1 VVKVLAVLYPDPVSG
16 YPPEYARDSIP
27 AVDGR
32 GNPLLPEPGAVDFA
46 PGQLLGCVSG
56 ELGLRRF
63 LEAAGH
69 EYVVVSDTR
78 GDDSPFMRELATADV
93 LVTQPFWPVHLGAA
107 RIASATRLQLAVVA
121 GGGVDNIDLEA
132 AARRGIT
139 VAETSGTT
147 TASIAEHCVMLMLT
161 MAHDFL
167 AAHAYVRDGGW
178 NIADS
183 VERAYDLQG
192 MRVGIVGAGA
202 VGLAVLRRLAPFG
215 VRLSYSDPVRLSPL
229 VEASLDLTFEPDVS
243 ALVRSVDILSIHAPL
258 TPETY
263 HLVDEAMIQSMPR
276 GSYVVNLARAEL
288 VDRDAIVRGL
298 SSGRLA
304 GYGGD
309 SWYPEPPPLG
319 HPWRSMPHSAMTA
332 HVAGATLSAQTRSAG
347 AVREILDN
355 WLAGVPIRSD
365 FVVVNGR

>member
-1 VVKVLAVLYPDPVSG
+1 MKILAVLYPDPVSG
-16 YPPEYARDSIP
+16 YPPDYARDTIP
-27 AVDGR
+27 TVDSR
-32 GNPLLPEPGAVDFA
+32 GERLVPEPGSVDFA
-46 PGQLLGCVSG
+46 PGQLLGSVSG

-63 LEAAGH
+63 LEAGGH

-93 LVTQPFWPVHLGAA
+93 LVSQPFWPLHLGAS
-107 RIASATRLQLAVVA
+107 RIAAAPRLQLAVVA
-121 GGGVDNIDLEA
+121 GGGVDSIDLEA

-139 VAETSGTT
+139 VAETSNATT
-147 TASIAEHCVMLMLT
+147 VSIAEHSVMLMLT

-167 AAHAYVRDGGW
+167 AAHCYVRDGGW

-192 MRVGIVGAGA
+192 MRVGVVGAGA
-202 VGLAVLRRLAPFG
+202 VGLAVLQRLAAFG

-229 VEASLDLTFEPDVS
+229 IEAELDLRFEADVA

-258 TPETY
+258 TPQTY

-288 VDRDAIVRGL
+288 VERDAIVRAL

-309 SWYPEPPPLG
+309 SWYPEPPPLN
-319 HPWRSMPHSAMTA
+319 HPWRSMPRSAMTA
-332 HVAGATLSAQTRSAG
+332 HVAGATLSAQTRTAA
-347 AVREILDN
+347 AVREILEN
-355 WLAGVPIRSD
+355 WFAGVPIRSD
-365 FVVVNGR
+365 FVVVSGR

>member
-1 VVKVLAVLYPDPVSG
+1 MVKVLAVLYPDPVSG
-16 YPPEYARDSIP
+16 YPPEYARDRIP
-27 AVDGR
+27 TADAHGEPLVPDPGR
-32 GNPLLPEPGAVDFA
+32 ADFA

-63 LEAAGH
+63 LEAGGH

-78 GDDSPFMRELATADV
+78 GDDSPFMQELVTADV
-93 LVTQPFWPVHLGAA
+93 LVVQPSWPVHLNAT
-107 RIASATRLQLAVVA
+107 RIAAASRLQLAVVA
-121 GGGVDNIDLEA
+121 GGGVDSIDLEA

-147 TASIAEHCVMLMLT
+147 TASIAEHAVMLMLT

-167 AAHAYVRDGGW
+167 SANSYVRDGGW

-183 VERAYDLQG
+183 VERAYDLHG

-202 VGLAVLRRLAPFG
+202 VGLAVLRRLAAFG
-215 VRLSYSDPVRLSPL
+215 VRLSYSDPVRLSAL
-229 VEASLDLTFEPDVS
+229 IEAELDLTFEADVA
-243 ALVRSVDILSIHAPL
+243 ALARSVDILSIHAPL
-258 TPETY
+258 TPDTY

-288 VDRDAIVRGL
+288 VERDAIVRAL

-309 SWYPEPPPLG
+309 SWYPEAPPIS
-319 HPWRSMPHSAMTA
+319 HPWRSMPHSAMTP
-332 HVAGATLSAQTRSAG
+332 HVAGATLSAQTRSAA
-347 AVREILDN
+347 AVREILEN
-355 WLAGVPIRSD
+355 WLAGVPIRPD
-365 FVVVNGR
+365 FVVVSGR